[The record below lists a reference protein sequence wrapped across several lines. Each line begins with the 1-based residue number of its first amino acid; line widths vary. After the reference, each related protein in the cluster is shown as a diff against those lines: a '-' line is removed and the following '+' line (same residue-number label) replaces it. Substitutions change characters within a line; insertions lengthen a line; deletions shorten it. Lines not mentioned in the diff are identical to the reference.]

1 MNAQMY
7 GGKTLSNTETNIGL
21 QVQLFSDKNYC
32 TGQTRQSYTHI
43 YSNKSEW
50 CMSNNSVRKSVLTA
64 QVLDKTQIYTD
75 IIAIDSDLQ
84 LHINSYKN
92 NLTLHKMSSQQRSK

>member
-7 GGKTLSNTETNIGL
+7 GGKTLSNAETTIGL

-32 TGQTRQSYTHI
+32 TGKTRQSHTHI
-43 YSNKSEW
+43 YANKSEW

-64 QVLDKTQIYTD
+64 QVLDKTDLYRRHCY
-75 IIAIDSDLQ
+75 IDSHLQ

-92 NLTLHKMSSQQRSK
+92 NLTLHKMSS